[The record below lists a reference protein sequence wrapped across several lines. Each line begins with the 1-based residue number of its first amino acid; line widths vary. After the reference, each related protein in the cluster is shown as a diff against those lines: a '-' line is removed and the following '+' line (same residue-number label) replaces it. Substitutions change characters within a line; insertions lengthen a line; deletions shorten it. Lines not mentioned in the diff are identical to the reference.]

1 MDTFED
7 IIDNCVGPS
16 LDSLHDQLVISFFVS
31 FIFNLVV
38 RTGKLSENI
47 FHCFSISCGLVVL
60 YVGLLGSDIGIHL
73 SLIVSGYILLY
84 YCFKLRDLDIECL
97 NSTYLIQCVCVIFLI
112 WGEFYYPNV
121 DMWLRCRGIAMITVM
136 KLVSLAV
143 DFNNA
148 PRPNFAQYA
157 GYMLC
162 PANCMLGPWN
172 KYSEYVRVNTFY
184 SPLNFK
190 WFLRILQTTGLAFIF
205 LSISNCFAEHYIP
218 EDNEWIAAYKKAL
231 CFRTSHY
238 FVSYLAEAVMLTAG
252 YNEKVGSVSKDWS
265 YVITNPFYVELPR
278 SLTTVVIYWN
288 IPMHRFLKMYIYILY
303 LPYSNAIAIF
313 LTYLF
318 SALLHGMNIQIG
330 LVLLSLGGFSYIQA
344 ISQLLASRVFNACV
358 KVRPCIYCEHRFK
371 RYHPLT
377 LLINLFFMLFNVA
390 HLTYLG
396 GVMNI
401 ISTNRSILD
410 TLIKWESLGYSSHHI
425 FFMVFC
431 ILWLFKGAVIDSD
444 DTAPPAES
452 EGRDC

>member
-1 MDTFED
+1 M
-7 IIDNCVGPS
+7 
-16 LDSLHDQLVISFFVS
+16 
-31 FIFNLVV
+31 
-38 RTGKLSENI
+38 
-47 FHCFSISCGLVVL
+47 
-60 YVGLLGSDIGIHL
+60 
-73 SLIVSGYILLY
+73 
-84 YCFKLRDLDIECL
+84 
-97 NSTYLIQCVCVIFLI
+97 
-112 WGEFYYPNV
+112 
-121 DMWLRCRGIAMITVM
+121 
-136 KLVSLAV
+136 
-143 DFNNA
+143 
-148 PRPNFAQYA
+148 
-157 GYMLC
+157 
-162 PANCMLGPWN
+162 
-172 KYSEYVRVNTFY
+172 
-184 SPLNFK
+184 
-190 WFLRILQTTGLAFIF
+190 
-205 LSISNCFAEHYIP
+205 
-218 EDNEWIAAYKKAL
+218 
-231 CFRTSHY
+231 
-238 FVSYLAEAVMLTAG
+238 
-252 YNEKVGSVSKDWS
+252 
-265 YVITNPFYVELPR
+265 YVIEVE
-278 SLTTVVIYWN
+278 
-288 IPMHRFLKMYIYILY
+288 FLLILFFADIYILY

-444 DTAPPAES
+444 DTAPPVES
-452 EGRDC
+452 EGREC